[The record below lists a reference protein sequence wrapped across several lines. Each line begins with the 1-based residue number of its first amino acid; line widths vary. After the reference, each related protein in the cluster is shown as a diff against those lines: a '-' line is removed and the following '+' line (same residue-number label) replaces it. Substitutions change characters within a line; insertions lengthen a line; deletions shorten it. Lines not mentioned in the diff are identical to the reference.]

1 MGSVAG
7 PEKVKK
13 PLAPERLEEALV
25 PLSQSGFRSSGIHLV
40 LNSQEGNYIAVYIK
54 LYISNYREFTNFL
67 QLLLGVG
74 AFFQ

>member
-25 PLSQSGFRSSGIHLV
+25 PLSLVDSDPLEYNSSRIPVGI
-40 LNSQEGNYIAVYIK
+40 NYIEYI
-54 LYISNYREFTNFL
+54 
-67 QLLLGVG
+67 
-74 AFFQ
+74 